1 MLSRLRRVARDL
13 GVRWKLIRYRRPW
26 VLDAQDWD
34 REYRSGKL
42 DYYGNFNER
51 GRYGVLQSYLSA
63 RQGPVRLLDFG
74 CGVGILRE
82 RIAHLDIAEYV
93 GIDPSAQAIA
103 TAEASRGARERFMA
117 AELPDPSLGLFD
129 AIVCNEVLY
138 YVEDLPAALRR
149 LKAALAPGGWL
160 LTSVV
165 RHPGDIA
172 LHRALEAEFEL
183 LDAVFVK
190 RLTPPRNGW
199 TVSCYAAPQE
209 SGT

>member
-1 MLSRLRRVARDL
+1 MLSRVKRVARDL
-13 GVRWKLIRYRRPW
+13 GVRWNLIPYRRPW

-34 REYRSGKL
+34 REYQSGKL
-42 DYYGNFNER
+42 DYYSNFKER
-51 GRYGVLQSYLSA
+51 GRYGVLLSYLSA

-82 RIAHLDIAEYV
+82 RIGHIDIAEYV

-103 TAEASRGARERFMA
+103 TARENQTPKERFEV

-138 YVEDLPAALRR
+138 YIEDLPAALKR
-149 LKAALAPGGWL
+149 LRASLAPGGWL
-160 LTSVV
+160 LTSVM

-172 LHRALEAEFEL
+172 IHRALEAEFEL
-183 LDAVFVK
+183 LDSVLVK
-190 RLTPPRNGW
+190 RRTPPRNGW
-199 TVSCYAAPQE
+199 VVSCYAAPQD